1 MASYHNID
9 KNGFRKGEYVGYAGY
24 VTYKVTGQSGDWRA
38 RLDSRYTDSLWAREG
53 LAPMSF
59 YASNFA
65 ELSAT
70 LERIERACAT
80 RPEGSPFHPD
90 YGRESNPS
98 QRTAD
103 DLIVAMHPFK
113 ASALT
118 GDSDKRHRGTGRLSR
133 EAATLF
139 LDAEPGPH
147 GTGAWFVV
155 SSYATPIA
163 WYTATGGWC
172 VIDKS
177 ALDGGS
183 VTTSKHINLVKRA
196 LGLR

>member
-9 KNGFRKGEYVGYAGY
+9 KNPLHKNRWIGYAAGRVY
-24 VTYKVTGQSGDWRA
+24 RIDKYSDEYHATLNSPTREDQAPLHFTSGTLGGLSK
-38 RLDSRYTDSLWAREG
+38 RLDAI
-53 LAPMSF
+53 A
-59 YASNFA
+59 A
-65 ELSAT
+65 EILH
-70 LERIERACAT
+70 
-80 RPEGSPFHPD
+80 G
-90 YGRESNPS
+90 GRESNPS

-103 DLIVAMHPFK
+103 DLIVARHPFK

-139 LDAEPGPH
+139 LDTEPGPH

-155 SSYATPIA
+155 SSYSTPIA
-163 WYTATGGWC
+163 WYTSANGWC
-172 VIDKS
+172 LIDKS

>member
-1 MASYHNID
+1 MASYHNIE
-9 KNGFRKGEYVGYAGY
+9 KNRLHKNRWIGYAAGRVYRIVKNRWGNYNASLNDETDADWEIGY
-24 VTYKVTGQSGDWRA
+24 VSISDVPTLRLMSQ
-38 RLDSRYTDSLWAREG
+38 RLDAI
-53 LAPMSF
+53 A
-59 YASNFA
+59 A
-65 ELSAT
+65 E
-70 LERIERACAT
+70 IQH
-80 RPEGSPFHPD
+80 GS
-90 YGRESNPS
+90 RESNPS

-118 GDSDKRHRGTGRLSR
+118 GDSDKRHRRTGRLSP
-133 EAATLF
+133 EAAALF
-139 LDAEPGPH
+139 EAAEPGPH

>member
-1 MASYHNID
+1 MASYHNIE
-9 KNGFRKGEYVGYAGY
+9 KNRLHKNRWIGYAAGRVYRIDEYSGEYHATLNNPTREDRDLHFSSRTLGGLS
-24 VTYKVTGQSGDWRA
+24 K
-38 RLDSRYTDSLWAREG
+38 RLDAI
-53 LAPMSF
+53 A
-59 YASNFA
+59 A
-65 ELSAT
+65 EIL
-70 LERIERACAT
+70 R
-80 RPEGSPFHPD
+80 GS
-90 YGRESNPS
+90 RESNPS